1 MLAGH
6 EHGCVAETAFIA
18 AAVQGEGIFV
28 NKRGGGRPQGFHF
41 RR

>member
-18 AAVQGEGIFV
+18 AAVQGEGIFSGKKAPSP
-28 NKRGGGRPQGFHF
+28 KRTS
-41 RR
+41 